1 MGLQKSQTQLSD
13 YTFFFDTSVWVSQM
27 VLLVKNP
34 PVNAGFLPRESYGQ
48 RRLASYSLCMCAC
61 VCVCK

>member
-34 PVNAGFLPRESYGQ
+34 PVNAGFLPRES
-48 RRLASYSLCMCAC
+48 
-61 VCVCK
+61 